1 LKRKI
6 QVAEHDSVVD
16 ARAALDLVK
25 LKIAKGPAYGT
36 VSQHEEQGD
45 RLMDVLHAHDRR
57 CTLID
62 RTDMLNRHV
71 TGQYAVFK
79 SLVLCAKA
87 EQRQPTNGALAGQ
100 QGTCSAIAP
109 PQADVLFLVAAVSSR
124 HVLQLSDSVFNS
136 GICAC

>member
-1 LKRKI
+1 MQGPPAKPALRFLADKYLKRKI

-36 VSQHEEQGD
+36 ISQHEEQGD

-71 TGQYAVFK
+71 TGQYAVCCPQVIGFVCK
-79 SLVLCAKA
+79 S
-87 EQRQPTNGALAGQ
+87 
-100 QGTCSAIAP
+100 
-109 PQADVLFLVAAVSSR
+109 
-124 HVLQLSDSVFNS
+124 
-136 GICAC
+136 